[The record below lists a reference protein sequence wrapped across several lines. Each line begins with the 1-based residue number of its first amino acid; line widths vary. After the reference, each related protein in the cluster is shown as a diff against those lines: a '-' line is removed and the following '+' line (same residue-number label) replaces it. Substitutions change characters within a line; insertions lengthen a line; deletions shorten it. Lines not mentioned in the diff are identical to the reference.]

1 MAHLSKTVEKE
12 LQRSANLRVKA
23 TRGSEPTK
31 LFNYLC
37 SPEKQPQ
44 FNRNEILTSGSV
56 RCLII
61 CRTVPGDTILE
72 LARNFRQ
79 IARLN
84 LKVSKTIAHY
94 SISLPLEDNSR
105 VSQTVMRQISIAL
118 LERLGH
124 ARCPYFGVEHHDT
137 KHRHWHLA
145 ASTISYSGEWI
156 SDSFDRYRLRKIESD
171 LELHFGLKQTQIRP
185 AAEIRNLSTGEYR
198 LKKRTKKLLP
208 KEKLWRSLDE
218 CLPVSKSLA
227 RLVME
232 LRVKHPEISVRLK
245 EQQGRHVG
253 ISFEVDGVAFAGRK
267 LGRAYSLN
275 GLKRYHGIEHDDKS
289 KALLDKILTLS
300 HEECRLLYEDM
311 ERDQPVD
318 MKEQK
323 SYEVQP

>member
-1 MAHLSKTVEKE
+1 MAHLSKIVKKE
-12 LQRSANLRVKA
+12 SQRSASLRVKA

-44 FNRNEILTSGSV
+44 FNRNEILATGSV
-56 RCLII
+56 HCLIF
-61 CRTVPGDTILE
+61 CRTVPGDSVLE

-84 LKVSKTIAHY
+84 LKVSKTVAHY
-94 SISLPLEDNSR
+94 SISLPHEDNSR
-105 VSQTVMRQISIAL
+105 VNQTVMQQISMAL

-145 ASTISYSGEWI
+145 ASTINYSGEWI

-171 LELHFGLKQTQIRP
+171 LEIYFGLKQTPIRS
-185 AAEIRNLSTGEYR
+185 AVEVRNLSTGEYR

-232 LRVKHPEISVRLK
+232 LRVNHPEISVRLK
-245 EQQGRHVG
+245 EQQGQHVG

-275 GLKRYHGIEHDDKS
+275 GLRRYHGVEHDDKS

-300 HEECRLLYEDM
+300 HEECRALYEDIAL
-311 ERDQPVD
+311 DQPAK
-318 MKEQK
+318 MKAQT
-323 SYEVQP
+323 SYEIRP